1 MGMKQDG
8 IQVDEFFLV
17 GFGDTSQSDSHHP
30 AGKTWGRESATIN
43 EDSIG
48 YFEAFPCPVTVS
60 KRFSYYT
67 DPPKWCTM
75 KSRFIFLIK
84 GLRQFGNT
92 QETLDYKARP
102 SSLTVA
108 ISGCHTSHITIS
120 RCALFLAQ
128 RREVFFACASLWI
141 GIGKRSKSVV
151 LQMVLQNVFF
161 LLFWQGTPQFI
172 APFFAPEQHF
182 LHFLIQHP

>member
-1 MGMKQDG
+1 MFSSSWSRGPAFRRVVSLARWLVWWREPKCRCTNSPPPRTLRRRGCAALETWDLYKMDLTMTSQP
-8 IQVDEFFLV
+8 EFGVWGWAWNRTGYRLMNVFLV

-92 QETLDYKARP
+92 
-102 SSLTVA
+102 
-108 ISGCHTSHITIS
+108 
-120 RCALFLAQ
+120 
-128 RREVFFACASLWI
+128 
-141 GIGKRSKSVV
+141 
-151 LQMVLQNVFF
+151 
-161 LLFWQGTPQFI
+161 
-172 APFFAPEQHF
+172 
-182 LHFLIQHP
+182 